1 MTNEQMAEIIFYQ
14 SRVSDMETSIERL
27 REDRENMRFRVDALL
42 HENEELMNQIRDL
55 EASLEEARKKLNR
68 FEMTHRFDPDLA

>member
-14 SRVSDMETSIERL
+14 ARVSDMETSIERL
-27 REDRENMRFRVDALL
+27 REDRETMRFRVDALL
-42 HENEELMNQIRDL
+42 HENEELTNRIRDL
-55 EASLEEARKKLNR
+55 ETALEEARKKLNR